1 LVATNGD
8 ILTGIDLAE
17 VIEAHT
23 ESNALTTITLTPVD
37 DPTAYGPVEV
47 EHRLT
52 AGCADIDPCTPCTCE
67 RLSAPSD
74 EGYARIML
82 RGSTTLKTAVRVKWF
97 VEKPGSDEVRTSLVN
112 AGIYV
117 LERQVLNLIP
127 NGRKVSIEGEIFP
140 QL

>member
-1 LVATNGD
+1 LVATNCD

-23 ESNALTTITLTPVD
+23 ESNALAPITLTPVD

-47 EHRLT
+47 DHRL
-52 AGCADIDPCTPCTCE
+52 
-67 RLSAPSD
+67 
-74 EGYARIML
+74 
-82 RGSTTLKTAVRVKWF
+82 KVKWF
-97 VEKPGSDEVRTSLVN
+97 VVKPGSDEVRTSLVN

-127 NGRKVSIEGEIFP
+127 NDREVSIEGESFP